1 MILVERFLLIKMTRL
16 AGHSARVVSNIAN
29 PLFVA
34 LPFFLLISLYTS
46 PDVLHA
52 LLWWGIAV
60 GGISIA
66 PLLFIRQGVRKGK
79 LSDHHVSI
87 REQRFFPLL
96 FGLGCMVISFV
107 LLFSLG
113 APRVLIATVVAV
125 VAAIFISLLI
135 TQVGKWKISLHL
147 VGIAGA
153 VTVCVLLWGPFAL
166 FLSPLVIL
174 VGWAR
179 WQVRAHTLL
188 QAIAGALLAVIVT
201 LGAFGLFR
209 VL

>member
-1 MILVERFLLIKMTRL
+1 MAYL
-16 AGHSARVVSNIAN
+16 AGHCARVVSNVAN

-34 LPFFLLISLYTS
+34 LPFFLFISFYTS
-46 PDVLHA
+46 SDVLHA
-52 LLWWGIAV
+52 LLWWVIAV
-60 GGISIA
+60 GGISVA
-66 PLLFIRQGVRKGK
+66 PLLFIQQGVRKGK
-79 LSDHHVSI
+79 LSDHHVSV

-107 LLFSLG
+107 LLYSLK
-113 APRVLIATVVAV
+113 APRVLVATVVAV

-153 VTVCVLLWGPFAL
+153 VTVCVLLWGPFML
-166 FLSPLVIL
+166 LLSPLVIL

-179 WQVRAHTLL
+179 WQVHAHTLP
-188 QAIAGALLAVIVT
+188 QAIAGTMLAIVVT

-209 VL
+209 II

>member
-1 MILVERFLLIKMTRL
+1 LIKMAYL
-16 AGHSARVVSNIAN
+16 AGHCARVVSNVAN

-34 LPFFLLISLYTS
+34 LPFFLLISFYTS

-52 LLWWGIAV
+52 LLWWVIAV
-60 GGISIA
+60 GGISVA
-66 PLLFIRQGVRKGK
+66 PLLFIQQGVRKGK
-79 LSDHHVSI
+79 LSDHHVSV

-107 LLFSLG
+107 LLYSLK
-113 APRVLIATVVAV
+113 APRVLVATVVAV

-153 VTVCVLLWGPFAL
+153 VTVCVLLWGPFML
-166 FLSPLVIL
+166 LLSPLVIL

-179 WQVRAHTLL
+179 WQVHAHTLP
-188 QAIAGALLAVIVT
+188 QAIAGTVLAIVVT

-209 VL
+209 II